1 MSRQNERTDEMT
13 FTAYEIEKLMNLDE
27 IRVQNIETELHSPCK
42 VELYVLPYNTT
53 DFTNI
58 MRLLNVLIKKKKN
71 EKEIDKLLKLILG
84 ECDD

>member
-1 MSRQNERTDEMT
+1 MT
-13 FTAYEIEKLMNLDE
+13 FTAFEMERLMNLDE
-27 IRVQNIETELHSPCK
+27 VRVQDIKNELHSPCK
-42 VELYVLPYNTT
+42 VEVYVPQHHTT

-58 MRLLNVLIKKKKN
+58 MGLLNVLIKKKRN